1 MIEVSKLLIPLW
13 TANVFVNIFYFFR
26 KKYQIPDYSLD
37 GNKLWFDGRRILG
50 DSKTIFGL
58 PVSLLGGFFGGL
70 IIHGNGLLSGL
81 AVYLGAIVSGFI
93 KRRLGLKRGE
103 SFWVVDQSDYLFF
116 AYLLFFIFG
125 ERINSRTFFAALII
139 TIPVHVITNAIAYNL
154 KIRERYQ

>member
-26 KKYQIPDYSLD
+26 KKYQISDYSLD
-37 GNKLWFDGRRILG
+37 GNKLWLDGRRILG

-70 IIHGNGLLSGL
+70 IIHDNGLLSGL

-103 SFWVVDQSDYLFF
+103 PFWIVDQSDYLFLAYPIF
-116 AYLLFFIFG
+116 AIFEEKINLQVFFV
-125 ERINSRTFFAALII
+125 ALII
-139 TIPVHVITNAIAYNL
+139 AIPTHFLTNIIAYKL
-154 KIRERYQ
+154 KIRETNV

>member
-26 KKYQIPDYSLD
+26 KKYRLSDYPLD

-50 DSKTIFGL
+50 DSKTIFGF
-58 PVSLLGGFFGGL
+58 PIALLGGIVGG
-70 IIHGNGLLSGL
+70 IIVHSNGFLSGL

-103 SFWVVDQSDYLFF
+103 SFWIVDQSDYLFLAYPIF
-116 AYLLFFIFG
+116 AIFWEKINLRIFFI
-125 ERINSRTFFAALII
+125 ALII
-139 TIPVHVITNAIAYNL
+139 TIPIHFLTNIIAFKL
-154 KIRERYQ
+154 KIRETYQ